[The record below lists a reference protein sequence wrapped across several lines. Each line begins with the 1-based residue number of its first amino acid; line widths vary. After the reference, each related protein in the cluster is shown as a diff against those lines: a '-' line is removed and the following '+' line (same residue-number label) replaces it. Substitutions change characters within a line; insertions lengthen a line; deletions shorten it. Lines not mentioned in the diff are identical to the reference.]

1 MTGPGPAKPG
11 ATPQARSTPGPSTPD
26 EIDLSGPSPW
36 ATGALLGLIEQ
47 AAQGVLVLCEGLT
60 RDELLG
66 SRLTRTEV
74 LRQLSTLTLS
84 ATQLDA
90 AVQAAMPELDWAG
103 WAALAPRL
111 RAPAGPA
118 LDEAL
123 WFAVESL
130 VPATLL
136 WLRFYRQQQPRWF
149 RIGL

>member
-1 MTGPGPAKPG
+1 MNTPGPA
-11 ATPQARSTPGPSTPD
+11 QSGPSSQASSSPD
-26 EIDLSGPSPW
+26 QIDLSGPSPW

-47 AAQGVLVLCEGLT
+47 AAQGVLVLCEGLA

-74 LRQLSTLTLS
+74 LRQLSTLTVS
-84 ATQLDA
+84 ATQLDV

-103 WAALAPRL
+103 WAALALRL
-111 RAPAGPA
+111 RAPAGPE